1 MAGKTKGKEKTIDL
15 KVTANTEGA
24 DKPLKEL
31 TKAVEK
37 TVSNVVKLNEA
48 LETTTKNVKN
58 ITKLNNEA
66 VKNTNKLVDEKTK
79 AEQKAAKEAEKAAER
94 EYKAKIDFAR
104 RVRTEQKRIQDTI
117 SKDENDRLRKQEQE
131 RKTYIANIKKSI
143 TELNQEM
150 SKLRTTGYGA
160 IVNALTTALPAR
172 IGTAVAY
179 KTIGLAMDSIKDSF
193 GSLAALQQQFAAI
206 YAITDTTSA
215 SMERL
220 RGTILAVGSA
230 SMYSTE
236 QLAQATITLGQAG
249 LTAEQIVDALEAVNN
264 LAVGTG
270 TDLTMSVNVLTSSL
284 AVWNKEASQ
293 AGHVSDVLT
302 TAANRTRA
310 DVGTM
315 ANAIQYAGAA
325 ASDLGVSFEEFTA
338 VASAVTNAGL
348 KARSVVGTGFR
359 SVLTELINP
368 SAKLKKVFE
377 MLGVSLEEV
386 DVRSRGLTN
395 VLRTLKDA
403 GLDAAM
409 AFQGFDRRAASFF
422 IAATSQ
428 LDTVTKLRD
437 AFLEEGAAAR
447 AAEKQMDTLSSQ
459 WESLKN
465 AMKAAFSDAFRPF
478 LEVIT
483 EIIKALAWF
492 TGSPFGKVVTQILSI
507 KVAIASTLSVVR
519 GLITA
524 YTKMQAVT
532 ALLAAKTMALAQV
545 ETATSAAMAGTSKS
559 CTGLLFNLKVLWTA
573 MRTGIAVGT
582 ALKAVLISL
591 GATLFIPAL
600 IAGLTALYSHLNK
613 TETVIEEVNS
623 HVKASKDRID
633 SLTDAYDELVQ
644 KQKLYYSDQEA
655 LINRGKELNKQ
666 FELQGS
672 VVLKATDSLDQYLIK
687 LQQVINIEKKK
698 QLFEIKR
705 SLPVVEQEFKNLKPS
720 KGAGYADWFKGL
732 SGRDYNKVM
741 RQIDELVRKGDEESI
756 SQLRKLQYEISDK
769 LARDQIAPAG
779 AKIWNGYVEADDFG
793 RYIDKAVELA
803 VLKSSTRDLAIETAS
818 GGKTA
823 ENLAKLSIS
832 LGDFSEKFKDAINT
846 ALYAPDFEKQSEQL
860 EGLKDAINKDYEL
873 RKKETEDLIT
883 EAKQLGNK
891 SAEASYTRIR
901 NEFDLRRAELMKSLD
916 DTWKDTLDKSV
927 TKAATDYQNFAK
939 AVEKGESGLPPE
951 DASKELNRLK
961 DRLVV
966 AIKAQEAY
974 EISILQEGEKLR
986 KMSLQKKIDRLKE
999 HPEEI
1004 PHYFKGTT
1012 EEYIANLELGLSDS
1026 ADFLQKLQNVKDKY
1040 ANLLIERLSRAAA
1053 ADAKNKS
1060 KIGTTMGDLLP
1071 YTAAL
1076 YGGSES
1082 PGFAAIEE
1090 KYRETNP
1097 FGRGG
1102 IRYGQ
1107 TLAGDKNLSNFM
1119 DDTWAETALKGIDTF
1134 ANGFS
1139 DAVVQFANSAKD
1151 FQTALKDFAVES
1163 LKTIG
1168 NWLIQM
1174 SLKAMIMQGIRAAF
1188 PEFFSA
1194 SVGAE
1199 TYSSPIGPTQVPN
1212 ASGFYGQASGGRVVG
1227 GIPNRDSV
1235 KTKLM
1240 PGEYVLKKSAVDYL
1254 GENFL
1259 NGLNANAAQ
1268 TMNTVSGDIIASDD
1282 SPASVVNVWVV
1293 SEEEAAGMGP
1303 NDVIA
1308 TITKDIRNGGQT
1320 RQLIKSIVAG
1330 RK

>member
-117 SKDENDRLRKQEQE
+117 SKDEKDRLRKQEQD
-131 RKTYIANIKKSI
+131 RKTYIANIKKTI

-150 SKLRTTGYGA
+150 SKLRTSGYGA

-179 KTIGLAMDSIKDSF
+179 KSIGLAMDSIKDSF

-215 SMERL
+215 SMEKL

-270 TDLTMSVNVLTSSL
+270 TDLAMSVNVLTSSL

-447 AAEKQMDTLSSQ
+447 AAEKQMDTVSSQ
-459 WESLKN
+459 WERMKN
-465 AMKAAFSDAFRPF
+465 AMKQAFSEAFRP
-478 LEVIT
+478 LVGVLT
-483 EIIKALAWF
+483 ELLKLFANFAASGFGQFTIK
-492 TGSPFGKVVTQILSI
+492 
-507 KVAIASTLSVVR
+507 
-519 GLITA
+519 
-524 YTKMQAVT
+524 
-532 ALLAAKTMALAQV
+532 LLAASTAVSTLTKIVVGLKSAFVALRGTMAAITLATIQLKV
-545 ETATSAAMAGTSKS
+545 AESQSAVQFLATVGALNKVNTATKALTLSTRIFGVTLKS
-559 CTGLLFNLKVLWTA
+559 ILIT
-573 MRTGIAVGT
+573 TGIG
-582 ALKAVLISL
+582 AVLV
-591 GATLFIPAL
+591 
-600 IAGLTALYSHLNK
+600 GLSALYSYLNK
-613 TETVIEEVNS
+613 TETVMEEVNDR
-623 HVKASKDRID
+623 VKASKDRID
-633 SLTDAYDELVQ
+633 SLTDAYNELVQ

-672 VVLKATDSLDQYLIK
+672 VVLKATDSLDQYLVK

-698 QLFEIKR
+698 QLFEINR
-705 SLPVVEQEFKNLKPS
+705 SLPVVEQEFKKLKPS

-732 SGRDYNKVM
+732 SGHDYNKVM

-756 SQLRKLQYEISDK
+756 NQLRKLQYEISDK

-803 VLKSSTRDLAIETAS
+803 VLKSSSKDLAIETAS

-846 ALYAPDFEKQSEQL
+846 ALYAPTFEKQSEQL
-860 EGLKDAINKDYEL
+860 EGLKNAINKDYEL

-974 EISILQEGEKLR
+974 ETSILQEGEKLR
-986 KMSLQKKIDRLKE
+986 KTSLQKKIDRLKE

-1004 PHYFKGTT
+1004 PHYFEGTT

-1097 FGRGG
+1097 LGRGS

-1134 ANGFS
+1134 TNGFS

-1163 LKTIG
+1163 LRTIG

-1174 SLKAMIMQGIRAAF
+1174 SLKAMIMQGIRMAF

-1194 SVGAE
+1194 SAGTE

-1212 ASGFYGQASGGRVVG
+1212 ASGFYGKASGGRVVG